1 MQPAAYLA
9 LLSLSGGLPAF
20 QFQPERAA
28 ALIEQLDAHR
38 FAQREQAA
46 KELVRMG
53 LPAVPL
59 LKKATQSAP
68 SAEVSERIEHL
79 IRDIRYRAFSGGPVN
94 HGLRATLRPEAD
106 VFDPGEKVV
115 LSLEIANASTQTVS
129 VLPPNSWGLCYEGD
143 FIESLHRPC
152 DGDIKLRALSGQKL
166 PERRSC
172 MINDLRDRVIEN
184 LHRGESVVSRVVLT
198 KSADELLGPGE
209 YEVQLLIH
217 QCPLKL
223 TGLEPLC
230 SNKVCFTIAGKTK

>member
-46 KELVRMG
+46 KELVHMG

-59 LKKATQSAP
+59 LKKAAQSAP
-68 SAEVSERIEHL
+68 NVEVSERIEHL

-94 HGLRATLRPEAD
+94 YGLQATLRPEAD
-106 VFDPGEKVV
+106 VFSPGEKIV
-115 LSLEIANASTQTVS
+115 LSLEIANASTQIVS
-129 VLPPNSWGLCYEGD
+129 VLPPNSWGLCQDED
-143 FIESLHRPC
+143 FIEFLSRPC
-152 DGDIKLRALSGQKL
+152 DGYIRLRALSGQKL
-166 PERRSC
+166 PQRHL
-172 MINDLRDRVIEN
+172 MIGDKRDRVVEN
-184 LHRGESVVSRVVLT
+184 LRRGQSVVSPVVLT
-198 KSADELLGPGE
+198 KSADEVLAPGE

-230 SNKVCFTIAGKTK
+230 SNKVRFTIAGKTK

>member
-59 LKKATQSAP
+59 LKKAAQSAP

-94 HGLRATLRPEAD
+94 HGLRATLRTEAD
-106 VFDPGEKVV
+106 VYGPGEKVV
-115 LSLEIANASTQTVS
+115 LSLEIANASTQIVS
-129 VLPPNSWGLCYEGD
+129 VLPPNSWGLCHDED

-166 PERRSC
+166 PERRF
-172 MINDLRDRVIEN
+172 MIDDPRGRVIEN
-184 LHRGESVVSRVVLT
+184 LPRGESVVSPVVLT
-198 KSADELLGPGE
+198 KSADEVLAPGE

-230 SNKVCFTIAGKTK
+230 SNKVRFTIAGKAK